1 MNERSMVLA
10 GGFALALIAAPAA
23 PAQETPPGRP
33 TTVAPDAPAG
43 GGAATDEAAQA
54 ADIAKKLSNPV
65 AALISVPLQN
75 NWDYGIGTTNAMKY
89 TLNIQPVVPL
99 SISKEW
105 NVIIRTIVPIID
117 AESTVPGGSMS
128 SGLGDITQS
137 FFFSPKEPTSGGWII
152 GAGPAILYPS
162 ASHDAIGA
170 GKWAAG
176 PTIVVL
182 KQEHGFTYGVL
193 ANQLWSFAGWGPTSV
208 NAMFLQPFLTFTTKK
223 YTTFGLNTESTYNWT
238 SSEWTVPI
246 NASVTQ
252 LLKIKKQIISLQFGY
267 RYYATAPT
275 GGPNHGWRF
284 ALTLV
289 FPKK

>member
-1 MNERSMVLA
+1 MKRFAPWLA
-10 GGFALALIAAPAA
+10 FALIVPATA
-23 PAQETPPGRP
+23 PAQSPPS
-33 TTVAPDAPAG
+33 APAV
-43 GGAATDEAAQA
+43 DEAAE
-54 ADIAKKLSNPV
+54 IAKKLNNPV

-75 NWDYGIGTTNAMKY
+75 NWDYGIGTANAMKY

-105 NVIIRTIVPIID
+105 NVIVRQIVPIIS
-117 AESTVPGGSMS
+117 AESPAPGGSTS
-128 SGLGDITQS
+128 SGLGDIVQS
-137 FFFSPKEPTSGGWII
+137 FFLSPKEPTKGGWII
-152 GAGPAILYPS
+152 GAGPVFLYPS
-162 ASHDAIGA
+162 ASHDALGA

-182 KQEHGFTYGVL
+182 KQEHGFTYGLL

-208 NAMFLQPFLTFTTKK
+208 NAMFLQPFLAYTTRK

-238 SSEWTVPI
+238 ASEWTVPI

-252 LLKIKKQIISLQFGY
+252 MLKIKKQIISLQFGY

-284 ALTLV
+284 ALTFV

>member
-1 MNERSMVLA
+1 MTRFAAGLAFVLIFPA
-10 GGFALALIAAPAA
+10 AASAQQAPAPAA
-23 PAQETPPGRP
+23 
-33 TTVAPDAPAG
+33 
-43 GGAATDEAAQA
+43 DEAAE
-54 ADIAKKLSNPV
+54 IAKKLNNPV

-75 NWDYGIGTTNAMKY
+75 NWDYGIGTANAMKY

-105 NVIIRTIVPIID
+105 NVIVRQIVPIIY
-117 AESTVPGGSMS
+117 AESPAPGGSTS
-128 SGLGDITQS
+128 SGLGDIVQS
-137 FFFSPKEPTSGGWII
+137 FFLSPKEPTKGGWII
-152 GAGPAILYPS
+152 GAGPVFLYPS
-162 ASHDAIGA
+162 ASHDALGA

-182 KQEHGFTYGVL
+182 KQEHGFTYGLL

-208 NAMFLQPFLTFTTKK
+208 NAMFLQPFLAYTTRK
-223 YTTFGLNTESTYNWT
+223 YTTIGLNTESTYNWT
-238 SSEWTVPI
+238 ASEWTVPI

-252 LLKIKKQIISLQFGY
+252 MLKIKKQIISLQFGY

-284 ALTLV
+284 ALTFV